1 MKRNNLNV
9 DQVESLVYVHYKLTL
24 LSHYC
29 DATKNDRTYL
39 TWDNNP
45 EEADLKDLA
54 KALERLDVE
63 LLGDQDGDQIHTT
76 KMPHPQLLVGFQM

>member
-9 DQVESLVYVHYKLTL
+9 DRAEILVYVHYNLRL

-29 DATKNDRTYL
+29 DAAKNDRTYL

-45 EEADLKDLA
+45 EEVDLEDGA
-54 KALERLDVE
+54 IALERLEVE
-63 LLGDQDGDQIHTT
+63 LLGDQDGDQIHKT
-76 KMPHPQLLVGFQM
+76 KMPHP

>member
-9 DQVESLVYVHYKLTL
+9 VRAESLVYVHYNLIL

-45 EEADLKDLA
+45 EEVDLEDGA
-54 KALERLDVE
+54 IALERLEVE

-76 KMPHPQLLVGFQM
+76 EMPHPQPPIGFQM

>member
-9 DQVESLVYVHYKLTL
+9 DRAESLVYVHYKLML

-29 DATKNDRTYL
+29 DAAKNDRTYL

-45 EEADLKDLA
+45 EEPY
-54 KALERLDVE
+54 LE
-63 LLGDQDGDQIHTT
+63 DGAITLEHLHCD
-76 KMPHPQLLVGFQM
+76 G

>member
-9 DQVESLVYVHYKLTL
+9 DRAKSLVYVHYKLTF

-29 DATKNDRTYL
+29 DVAKNDRTYL

-45 EEADLKDLA
+45 EEAN
-54 KALERLDVE
+54 LEDGAITLECLEVE
-63 LLGDQDGDQIHTT
+63 LLGD
-76 KMPHPQLLVGFQM
+76 